1 MAKRISIRDIAR
13 AVGLHHTTVGL
24 ALRDSPRLKK
34 ATREKIRAVAAELG
48 YRPDPMLSAL
58 ISYRNSKRTAAFHAV
73 IAWINNWPDRN
84 ALLVNSTYRN
94 YFEGASARADDL
106 GYMLQEFWLHE
117 NGMTPAKM
125 RRIFQARNITGL
137 LIAPQPVSQGSI
149 GLDFQDFSA
158 VAFGYSMHPH
168 MLHLVT
174 NHHTQTMDLVI
185 AKLVEL
191 GYRRPG
197 YCILPSTDAG
207 GNYIWISR
215 LMHIYSRYPELSQIP
230 RMVSKEGAAFA
241 KWIKKYQPDVL
252 IGFNNFL
259 PEVEKLGYQ
268 VPADIGFVSMA
279 VDPKNPRISG
289 ANENDF
295 LIGKTALDVLV
306 GMIHRGERGA
316 PEVPIRTLI
325 DSTWFPG
332 ETLRPRLAA
341 GTGSIKSQARQA
353 R

>member
-24 ALRDSPRLKK
+24 ALRDSPKLKK

-58 ISYRNSKRTAAFHAV
+58 ISYRNSKRPATFHAV

-84 ALLVNSTYRN
+84 ALLSNSVYRN
-94 YFEGASARADDL
+94 YFEGASARARDL
-106 GYMLQEFWLHE
+106 GYVLQEFWLHE
-117 NGMTPAKM
+117 KGMTPDKV
-125 RRIFQARNITGL
+125 RRILQARNITGL

-197 YCILPSTDAG
+197 YCNLPSTDAG

-215 LMHIYSRYPELSQIP
+215 LLHLYSRYPELSQVP
-230 RMVSKEGAAFA
+230 RMVSRENGAFV
-241 KWIKKYQPDVL
+241 KWIKKHKPEVL
-252 IGFNNFL
+252 IGFNNLL
-259 PEVEKLGYQ
+259 PNIEGLGCK
-268 VPADIGFVSMA
+268 VPGDIGFVSMA
-279 VDPKNPRISG
+279 VDVRDPRISG

-295 LIGKTALDVLV
+295 LIGKTAMDLLV
-306 GMIHRGERGA
+306 GMIHRGERGT

-325 DSTWFPG
+325 DSSWFPG
-332 ETLRPRLAA
+332 ETLLPRHVAEA
-341 GTGSIKSQARQA
+341 VSIKSQARPA